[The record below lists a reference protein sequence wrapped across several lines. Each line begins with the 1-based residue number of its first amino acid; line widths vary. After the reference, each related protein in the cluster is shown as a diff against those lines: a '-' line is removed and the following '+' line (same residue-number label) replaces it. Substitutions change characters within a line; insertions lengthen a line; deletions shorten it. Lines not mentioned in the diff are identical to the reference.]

1 MKVVIDDC
9 RLEKMDVY
17 TAPLNDKIKR
27 QEEEITRL
35 LERNAELKKKYK
47 DLNKALDGFNDDIC
61 ESARAAGQQE
71 AWELALKL
79 RYMDY
84 EDKVECFGLGYDGK
98 EKWVEIMEKYT
109 YAEAAAKVAEW
120 ERKKEEICVGDV
132 VECKEHY
139 GVVVGVGEVYVKGFT
154 SDWTPFQ
161 WMKQS
166 CTKTGRHID
175 IESMLA
181 QIGGGSDE
189 TEN

>member
-9 RLEKMDVY
+9 RLERMDVY
-17 TAPLNDKIKR
+17 TDPLNDKIKR
-27 QEEEITRL
+27 QAAEITRL
-35 LERNAELKKKYK
+35 LAENEELKK
-47 DLNKALDGFNDDIC
+47 DLECYYTGTDTCDI
-61 ESARAAGQQE
+61 ESARAAGQRE

-98 EKWVEIMEKYT
+98 EKWIEVMENYT

-120 ERKKEEICVGDV
+120 KKAKEEICVGDV
-132 VECKEHY
+132 VECEGSY
-139 GVVVGVGEVYVKGFT
+139 GVVVGAGEVYVKGFT

-175 IESMLA
+175 VDAWLA
-181 QIGGGSDE
+181 QIGGE
-189 TEN
+189 R